1 MVKVQGL
8 PIIKVKVQY
17 SNFKAKLPTCIRMI
31 INYLM
36 LRSNLTHFT
45 M

>member
-1 MVKVQGL
+1 MFKLQSQQILKFNVQSS
-8 PIIKVKVQY
+8 K
-17 SNFKAKLPTCIRMI
+17 FKAKLPTCIRMK

-45 M
+45 V